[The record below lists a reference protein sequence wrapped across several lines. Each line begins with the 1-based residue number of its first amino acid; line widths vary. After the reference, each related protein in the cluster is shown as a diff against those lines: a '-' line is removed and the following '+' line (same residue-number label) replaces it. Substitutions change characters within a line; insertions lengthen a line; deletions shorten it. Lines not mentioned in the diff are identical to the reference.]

1 MRGFFTNAH
10 NHFFD
15 RKNIFANV
23 YILQSRVLGYM
34 EEFKEKSIKLLA
46 KPRTDAK
53 KVSFI

>member
-34 EEFKEKSIKLLA
+34 EEFKEKKYKTFSK
-46 KPRTDAK
+46 TTY
-53 KVSFI
+53 